1 MLARRPHPAMA
12 GPQPPAAATRTDIP
26 ARLDG
31 LPWSGF
37 HWRMVVALGAAWALD
52 GLEVTLAGTLA
63 GALGNSPRLHLDSTQ
78 IGLSASAYLVGAV
91 LGALALGY
99 LADALGRRRL
109 YAVTLGLYLLGAV
122 ASALSW
128 SFASYSA
135 ARLLTGIGIGGEYSA
150 INSAIQEFTPARLRG
165 RVDILVNGTFW
176 FGAILSAAAA
186 GVVQIPGPLP
196 PDLGWRLAFGVG
208 ALLGVGVLRLRRYVP
223 ESPRWLILHGRLP
236 EAERIVGA
244 IEAGIVRAGGAPR
257 RGGLPTIELGERQA
271 VTLLTAARTLATS
284 YRQRTLLGLSLM
296 AAQAFCYNAIF
307 FSYALILVR
316 FYGVAPD
323 AAGWYLVPFA
333 IGNVCGPL
341 LFGRLFDTIGR
352 RPMIVAT
359 YAVAGVLLALTGAA
373 FRLEL
378 LDATTQVV
386 AWSLTFFVASA
397 AASAAY
403 LTVSESFPLEMR
415 ALVIALFYAFGTL
428 LGGVA
433 GPALFGA
440 LIADG
445 SRDGILAGY
454 LLGGL
459 LMIGAAIVELVIG
472 VAAEG
477 RSLEDLAPPLST
489 FRGGDAVR
497 S

>member
-186 GVVQIPGPLP
+186 GVVQIPGLLP

-244 IEAGIVRAGGAPR
+244 IEAGIVRAGGA
-257 RGGLPTIELGERQA
+257 
-271 VTLLTAARTLATS
+271 AAACRPSSSA
-284 YRQRTLLGLSLM
+284 
-296 AAQAFCYNAIF
+296 N
-307 FSYALILVR
+307 VR
-316 FYGVAPD
+316 PSR
-323 AAGWYLVPFA
+323 
-333 IGNVCGPL
+333 CS
-341 LFGRLFDTIGR
+341 R
-352 RPMIVAT
+352 RPAPSPRPI
-359 YAVAGVLLALTGAA
+359 
-373 FRLEL
+373 
-378 LDATTQVV
+378 
-386 AWSLTFFVASA
+386 ASA
-397 AASAAY
+397 PCSGSA
-403 LTVSESFPLEMR
+403 
-415 ALVIALFYAFGTL
+415 
-428 LGGVA
+428 
-433 GPALFGA
+433 
-440 LIADG
+440 
-445 SRDGILAGY
+445 
-454 LLGGL
+454 
-459 LMIGAAIVELVIG
+459 
-472 VAAEG
+472 
-477 RSLEDLAPPLST
+477 
-489 FRGGDAVR
+489 
-497 S
+497 